1 MRSPHIHMQ
10 LLRYSLVGLASNLV
24 LYFFYLGLTMA
35 GIGHKTAMT
44 LLYAVGVMQTFY
56 FNRGW
61 SFGHDGRVSTA
72 FVRYVTAYALG
83 YVFNLAMLM
92 LLVDQWGWPH
102 QWVQGVMIFAL
113 AGMLFLMQRYWVFR
127 PAQALSS

>member
-1 MRSPHIHMQ
+1 MKWHIQ
-10 LLRYSLVGLASNLV
+10 FSRYALVGLASNTLGYL
-24 LYFFYLGLTMA
+24 LYLLLTYSGM
-35 GIGHKTAMT
+35 GHKTAMT
-44 LLYAVGVMQTFY
+44 LLYAVGVAQTFY

-61 SFGHDGRVSTA
+61 SFGHNGRATTA
-72 FVRYVTAYALG
+72 FMRYVTAYALG
-83 YVFNLAMLM
+83 YVLNLAVLM

>member
-1 MRSPHIHMQ
+1 MKWHIQ
-10 LLRYSLVGLASNLV
+10 LSRYALVGLASNAAGYL
-24 LYFFYLGLTMA
+24 LYLLFTYA
-35 GIGHKTAMT
+35 GMGHKTAMS
-44 LLYAVGVMQTFY
+44 LLYAVGVLQTFY

-61 SFGHDGRVSTA
+61 SFAHDGRVSTA

-102 QWVQGVMIFAL
+102 QWVQAAMIFVL
-113 AGMLFLMQRYWVFR
+113 AGMLFLLQRYWVFR
-127 PAQALSS
+127 SSQVLST